1 MESVKALVARSY
13 LILWDSMDCNPRLL
27 CPWDFPGKNTG
38 AGCHFLLQRIFATR
52 WSNLGFLHCWQILYH
67 LSYQG
72 SACQWSGSWK
82 TKPRVLEK
90 RLHFFFIFYIASHYH
105 HHSILEG
112 HFWHFEYSV
121 HFSKADN
128 SSKKT
133 MLHFLFLMTVL
144 RCDRASAWGDE
155 VMHSKRSEEKVWV
168 LFSTSFIKLFS
179 YFWKIEV
186 ARLWVLRSVL

>member
-1 MESVKALVARSY
+1 MGFSRQKYWSGLPFHTPENLCYSVIEPGFPALLA
-13 LILWDSMDCNPRLL
+13 DSLPSEL
-27 CPWDFPGKNTG
+27 PGK
-38 AGCHFLLQRIFATR
+38 R
-52 WSNLGFLHCWQILYH
+52 
-67 LSYQG
+67 LSME
-72 SACQWSGSWK
+72 
-82 TKPRVLEK
+82 RVLKNQTTCFREK
-90 RLHFFFIFYIASHYH
+90 ITFFFIFYIASHYH

-144 RCDRASAWGDE
+144 RCERASAWGDE